1 MIARTTALLFCCSSV
16 ACAASSSDSGATTT
30 VDASTADTQ
39 SVADS
44 ATGDDAGLLV
54 DATPVE
60 GGPPEATSTIYATTD
75 TALWSMDPST
85 KKVTE
90 IGPFDFGGATPANV
104 TDVAVDKDGVVYV
117 TTETTIF
124 IAALPASGTG
134 KVVLTKKLALPS
146 GSKFYALGIAPEGV
160 LEAGEALVVG
170 DSLGD
175 LYYVPTSGTAQKLGS
190 FGAYASGDP
199 PGGKVGDV
207 WQLSGDVVFFS
218 IGGSPRGLATL
229 RPCTKTGTCQNGND
243 VVAEIDMTALAT
255 KSPTAKLRKSFL
267 GSGTG
272 YAKLFGI
279 GAWEDSVY
287 AFSLVSKG
295 TAPAPAQ
302 LVTIDPSGK
311 GSLTQA
317 FPSIADGWTGAGITT
332 KAKVSVIK

>member
-1 MIARTTALLFCCSSV
+1 MLLRNIALLSCTFSV
-16 ACAASSSDSGATTT
+16 ACAASSSDGGGITTT
-30 VDASTADTQ
+30 DASLADSQ

-44 ATGDDAGLLV
+44 ASGDDAGLVV
-54 DATPVE
+54 DAMPVE
-60 GGPPEATSTIYATTD
+60 GGPPEGTSTIYATTD
-75 TALWSMDPST
+75 TALWSMDPPT

-90 IGPFDFGGATPANV
+90 IGPFDFGAATPANV

-124 IAALPASGTG
+124 TATLPASGTG

-160 LEAGEALVVG
+160 LETGEALVVG
-170 DSLGD
+170 EPRRPLLRADQRHRAEARQLRR
-175 LYYVPTSGTAQKLGS
+175 VR
-190 FGAYASGDP
+190 
-199 PGGKVGDV
+199 VGRSARRQGRGRV
-207 WQLSGDVVFFS
+207 AALGDVVFFS

-243 VVAEIDMTALAT
+243 VVAEIDMAALAT

-295 TAPAPAQ
+295 TTPVAAQ

-311 GSLTQA
+311 GSLTQS